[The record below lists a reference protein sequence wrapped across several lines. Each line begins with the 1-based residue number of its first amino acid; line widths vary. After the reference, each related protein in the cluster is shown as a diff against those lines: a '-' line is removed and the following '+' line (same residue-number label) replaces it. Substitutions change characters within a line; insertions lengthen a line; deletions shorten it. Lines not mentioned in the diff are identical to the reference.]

1 MRADSLKL
9 DEGPRAAVYRAL
21 IQVLA
26 DDKALGR
33 LSIAWDTGLP
43 DAGRPRMQ
51 AAISPLKAQRLAIR
65 TRPELG
71 PAAWYSPDATL
82 GDLVVVLAIEVDG
95 TDVTVPLNLW
105 QMIER
110 ACYPRGDDAAR
121 LAIRQKLLDAGAD
134 TGEASFAVPPTDPA
148 QSAAQANRQ
157 AFVGLIRLG
166 VVTSLNP

>member
-1 MRADSLKL
+1 MRADPLPL
-9 DEGPRAAVYRAL
+9 EEGPRAAAYRAL
-21 IQVLA
+21 VGVLT
-26 DDKALGR
+26 DDPGLGR
-33 LSIAWDTGLP
+33 LSIAWDAGLP
-43 DAGRPRMQ
+43 DAGRPRM

-71 PAAWYSPDATL
+71 PSAWYSPDATL

-95 TDVTVPLNLW
+95 ADVTVPLNLW

-110 ACYPRGDDAAR
+110 ALYPRDGVAQAT
-121 LAIRQKLLDAGAD
+121 IRQKLLDAGAD

-148 QSAAQANRQ
+148 AAASQANRQ

-166 VVTSLNP
+166 VVTTLNP